1 MSKTVVKT
9 TPFLLIAAPDATMTL
24 RTLQSYL
31 EPLLNLHPHGQVL
44 LLGLPGLPNTHW
56 PRSLRLTA
64 PVQARAAARLLH
76 YLLRSGKLNP
86 TREVPVFWVGFG
98 NGSMSLISLLTGALV
113 EDPELAP
120 LKNAT
125 RLVTFLNGFSWVDPV
140 GQVKMFRFYFEC

>member
-76 YLLRSGKLNP
+76 YLLRSGKINP
-86 TREVPVFWVGFG
+86 KREVPVFWVGFG
-98 NGSMSLISLLTGALV
+98 NGTIRATNYTRHNPNFSKAIHTRLRLQVASARLRVHVIPTFVKSLL
-113 EDPELAP
+113 
-120 LKNAT
+120 
-125 RLVTFLNGFSWVDPV
+125 
-140 GQVKMFRFYFEC
+140 RF